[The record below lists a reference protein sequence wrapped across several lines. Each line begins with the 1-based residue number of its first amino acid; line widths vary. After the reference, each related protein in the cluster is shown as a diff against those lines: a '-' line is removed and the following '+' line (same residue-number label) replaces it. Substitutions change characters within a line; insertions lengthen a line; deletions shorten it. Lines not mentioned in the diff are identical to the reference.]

1 MPMRETS
8 VEDMRRA
15 AAVSHRL
22 PCLQGLRTFTVVA
35 RVGSFETAAKALN
48 VTSSA
53 VSKRI
58 ATLEVRLGFRL
69 FERFPNSVTLTP
81 VGHEYLQ
88 MIAPALSAL
97 EAMPQHHQNRS

>member
-1 MPMRETS
+1 MRES
-8 VEDMRRA
+8 FDEGMRRGGA
-15 AAVSHRL
+15 SPHRL
-22 PCLQGLRTFTVVA
+22 PCLQGLRTFTIVA
-35 RVGSFETAAKALN
+35 RVGSFEAAAKALN

-58 ATLEVRLGFRL
+58 ATLEVRLGFGL
-69 FERFPNSVTLTP
+69 FDRCPNAVTLTP

-97 EAMPQHHQNRS
+97 EDMPQHQQNRG